1 MRRDFTLRSFLG
13 LLVALLVPAGAAFA
27 QTATVRGT
35 VVDQNGDPLPGAAI
49 RIVDTTIGAQTNAD
63 GEYSITNAPLGEQT
77 VIATFVGF
85 VDVDEVVNLA
95 EGDVVVVDFVL
106 QGGIELGEI
115 SVDALGFAQNTD
127 QLGTSQSSVDGEALT
142 RSGETS
148 VLRALSAKAPG
159 INVTAA
165 GGDPGASTRIVIR
178 GQNSIQGDNQPLIVI
193 DGVPVFNTSFANGVE
208 GVQQQSRLNDLNPED
223 IQSVEVLRSASA
235 AALWGSR
242 AQAGVIVIT
251 TKKGQAGRANR
262 PTVSFST
269 RVSIDEL
276 NQAPDL
282 QTAYGQGNGGRYSFV
297 PGGGRSWGDR
307 IELRPGGEDTF
318 ITDPNAPGY
327 LGFAEG
333 LVTGRRYYAIPDGT
347 AADPSGG
354 KNSQDIE
361 SVYDDIFQNGFYLD
375 NNLTVSGND
384 ANGQYFLSAGF
395 LGQDGIVVENS
406 NLERAS
412 VRLNAERNLS
422 TRLSVNGQASYVRST
437 SDRIQQGSNLAGLFL
452 GGLRQSNDF
461 DAADYLVDYYPTGE
475 GGLIFRERQR
485 AYRNPL
491 GANTGSVYDNPLF
504 TVNRNLN
511 TSRVNRFQ
519 GQVGSVYNVNDWIN
533 VNVRLGSDY
542 YTDRQFYYYPLYA
555 SEGGGGGEQDE
566 LSYTQFQLNGDVIGR
581 AERDLTDDI
590 SGSLLLGLNLNHRE
604 TDFVGSN
611 LSGFT
616 LPIYPFGADLPYRSL
631 GNGAN
636 EDVTGRTGQSVRRT
650 LGYYSEA
657 GLDLYDQ
664 LFLNLTGRFD
674 QASTFGPESDDLFFY
689 PSASIAWQFTELLGE
704 GAGPLSFGKLRASYG
719 EVGAEPDPYLAFTY
733 FFPQTVGD
741 GYVSQSLSAAAYG
754 GGFARSLR
762 LGSPIIDPE
771 RKTEFEVGGD
781 LRFFGDRLSASAV
794 YYNNETD
801 NAILNLDVAPSR
813 GFTSQTANGATISNE
828 GIELSLDAAWPS
840 VGDFN
845 WNTYASWWTNENTVK
860 DLSGVQEVFLSGFAD
875 PSSSL
880 IAGQPFASLFGTR
893 WRRAMPGCD
902 TDLGDTPEMNCEPLT
917 EAEKAA
923 GFSVNANDNFRVLD
937 DNGFPVPAESQGL
950 IGDPNP
956 DWRASIGNTL
966 RFKDLSLNVLFD
978 ASIGGDVYNGTQ
990 AALSFFGRA
999 GYQDWW
1005 TNVSAAEAT
1014 SLVDWTGQTVAQRC
1028 GSATGACTRGDIVR
1042 NDDGSYN
1049 FRGYVENFGS
1059 GPVIVN
1065 EYYYR
1070 QGPGSNFTGP
1080 SEPWVED
1087 GSFVRLRELTLSYN
1101 WADAMVQR
1109 LGISSINFAL
1119 TGRNLLLFTDY
1130 DGIDPETN
1138 LTGAGNGQGIDYFNN
1153 PSSRS
1158 YQFSVRFTY

>member
-1 MRRDFTLRSFLG
+1 MRRDTTLRLLG
-13 LLVALLVPAGAAFA
+13 LLLALLIPAGAAFA

-35 VVDQNGDPLPGAAI
+35 IVDQNGDPLPGAAV

-63 GEYSITNAPLGEQT
+63 GQYEIANAPTGDQT

-85 VDVDEVVNLA
+85 VDVTEEVTLA
-95 EGDVVVVDFVL
+95 EGQTVVVDFVL
-106 QGGIELGEI
+106 ESGLELGEI

-127 QLGTSQSSVDGEALT
+127 ELGTSQSSVDGEALQ

-178 GQNSIQGDNQPLIVI
+178 GQNSIQGDNQPLVVI
-193 DGVPVFNTSFANGVE
+193 DGVPVFNTAFDNGVE

-251 TKKGQAGRANR
+251 TKKGQAGLGNR
-262 PTVSFST
+262 PSVSFSS
-269 RVSIDEL
+269 RLSIDEL

-282 QTAYGQGNGGRYSFV
+282 QEAYGQGTAGLYEFV

-307 IELRPGGEDTF
+307 LELRPGGEDTF
-318 ITDPNAPGY
+318 ITTGA
-327 LGFAEG
+327 FAEG
-333 LVTGRRYYAIPDGT
+333 LVTGRRYYPIANGT

-354 KNSQDIE
+354 KNSQE
-361 SVYDDIFQNGFYLD
+361 VNSVYDQVFQNGLYLD

-384 ANGQYFLSAGF
+384 QNGQYFLSAGF

-422 TRLSVNGQASYVRST
+422 SRLSVNGQASYVRTT
-437 SDRIQQGSNLAGLFL
+437 SDRVQQGSNLAGIFL
-452 GGLRQSNDF
+452 GGLRQSIDF
-461 DAADYLVDYYPTGE
+461 DATDYLVDYYPTGE
-475 GGLIFRERQR
+475 GGLVLQERQR

-491 GANTGSVYDNPLF
+491 GANAGSIYDNPLF

-519 GQVGSVYNVNDWIN
+519 GQVGTVYNVTDWFN
-533 VNVRLGSDY
+533 VNARLGSDY
-542 YTDRQFYYYPLYA
+542 YTDRQFYYFPQFS
-555 SEGGGGGEQDE
+555 SEGGGFGEQDE
-566 LSYTQFQLNGDVIGR
+566 LSYTQFQINGDLIGR
-581 AERDLTDDI
+581 AERDLTDDV

-616 LPIYPFGADLPYRSL
+616 LPIYPFGADLPFRSL

-657 GLDLYDQ
+657 SLDLYDQ
-664 LFLNLTGRFD
+664 VFLNLTGRFD

-689 PSASIAWQFTELLGE
+689 PSASLAWQFTELLG
-704 GAGPLSFGKLRASYG
+704 GNAGPLSFGKLRASYG
-719 EVGAEPDPYLAFTY
+719 EVGAEPDPYLASTY
-733 FFPQTVGD
+733 FFPQTAGD
-741 GYVSQSLSAAAYG
+741 GYVGTSLSAAAYG

-781 LRFFGDRLSASAV
+781 FRFFGDRLSASAV
-794 YYNNETD
+794 YYNNQTD

-828 GIELSLDAAWPS
+828 GVELSLDAAWPS
-840 VGDFN
+840 VGDFS
-845 WNTYASWWTNENTVK
+845 WNTYASWWTNDNVVE
-860 DLSGVQEVFLSGFAD
+860 DLSGVQELFLSGFAD

-880 IAGQPFASLFGTR
+880 IAGEPFASLFGTR
-893 WRRAMPGCD
+893 WRRAMPGC
-902 TDLGDTPEMNCEPLT
+902 TEDTPQMNCEPLT
-917 EAEKAA
+917 QDEIADGFTVNEA
-923 GFSVNANDNFRVLD
+923 DNFRVLD
-937 DNGFPVPAESQGL
+937 ELGFPVPAESQGL
-950 IGDPNP
+950 LGDPNP

-978 ASIGGDVYNGTQ
+978 ASVGGDVYNGTR

-999 GYQDWW
+999 GFQDWW
-1005 TNVSAAEAT
+1005 NTVSAAEAT
-1014 SLVDWTGQTVAQRC
+1014 TLVDYQGRTVAQRC
-1028 GSATGACTRGDIVR
+1028 GDPAGGCDRGDVVR
-1042 NDDGSYN
+1042 NEDGSYT
-1049 FRGYVENFGS
+1049 FRGFVEDFGA

-1070 QGPGSNFTGP
+1070 VGPGSNFTGP
-1080 SEPWVED
+1080 SEQAIED
-1087 GSFVRLRELTLSYN
+1087 GSFVRLREVTLSYN
-1101 WADAMVQR
+1101 WADSIVQR
-1109 LGISSINFAL
+1109 LGLSSVNLAL

-1130 DGIDPETN
+1130 TGVDPETN